1 MRRWLPTPSAAG
13 LTVVVAA
20 VVLGLAIEAVA
31 HHSTS
36 YYSKDQKDFLKI
48 EGKVV
53 RWEYRSPHS
62 QLYVEITDKDGK
74 LVVWRFESTP
84 AAWLLR
90 EGFTKDS
97 IAVGDTITVEGFPI
111 PGQLFAWL
119 GKVTKQDGTRL
130 LPQRST
136 ATPDWWKP

>member
-1 MRRWLPTPSAAG
+1 
-13 LTVVVAA
+13 VAVA
-20 VVLGLAIEAVA
+20 LGLAGAAFA
-31 HHSTS
+31 HHSTV
-36 YYSKDQKDFLKI
+36 YYSKDQKDFVKVQ
-48 EGKVV
+48 GKVV
-53 RWEYRSPHS
+53 QWDYRSPHS
-62 QLYVEITDKDGK
+62 QLYVETSDKDGK

-90 EGFTKDS
+90 EGIRKDS
-97 IAVGDTITVEGFPI
+97 ISVGDQVTVEGFPI

-119 GKVTKQDGTRL
+119 GKVTKADGTRL